1 MGAKAKL
8 KHVAILVAGW
18 AFIILGILGLFLP
31 ILQGI
36 LFILIGL
43 LILSGVSPWAA
54 RVLHWLRRRFP
65 RISDKLDEATP
76 KAKEA
81 QKRLSHKFGAV
92 KSKAKAMG
100 TKITPKKRPHRVKKK
115 S

>member
-8 KHVAILVAGW
+8 NHVAVLVAGW

-36 LFILIGL
+36 LVILIGL

-54 RVLHWLRRRFP
+54 RVLHWLRRKFP
-65 RISDKLDEATP
+65 RISNKLDEATP
-76 KAKEA
+76 KAKQA
-81 QKRLSHKFGAV
+81 QERLSHRLGSV
-92 KSKAKAMG
+92 KSKAKLMG
-100 TKITPKKRPHRVKKK
+100 TQISPKKRSHRVKKK
-115 S
+115 P

>member
-8 KHVAILVAGW
+8 KHVSMLVAGW
-18 AFIILGILGLFLP
+18 AFIFLGILGLFLP

-36 LFILIGL
+36 LFLLVGL
-43 LILSGVSPWAA
+43 LILSSVSPRAA
-54 RVLHWLRRRFP
+54 RLLHWLRRRFP
-65 RISDKLDEATP
+65 RISDKMDEAAP
-76 KAKEA
+76 KAKEV

-100 TKITPKKRPHRVKKK
+100 RKISPKKRPHRVKKK